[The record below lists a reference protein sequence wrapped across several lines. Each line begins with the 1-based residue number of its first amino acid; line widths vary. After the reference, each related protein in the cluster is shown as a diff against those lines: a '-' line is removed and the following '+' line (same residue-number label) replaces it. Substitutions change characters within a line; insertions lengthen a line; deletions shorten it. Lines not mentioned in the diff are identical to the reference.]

1 MMIIDCFGL
10 RQVPL
15 DELTIEDARTFEALG
30 LRLECND
37 GQVVGVVEEE

>member
-1 MMIIDCFGL
+1 MMSII
-10 RQVPL
+10 RRVHL
-15 DELTIEDARTFEALG
+15 DELTIEDARTLEALG

>member
-1 MMIIDCFGL
+1 MRSIDCFRL
-10 RQVPL
+10 RQVQL
-15 DELTIEDARTFEALG
+15 DELTIEDALTFETLG